1 MRIRL
6 SLGRSLFFLCAFL
19 FALVAL
25 LPLRFALDWLALDE
39 RGFAARETKGSLWLG
54 AISEAQW
61 GGVALGDLQA
71 RLRTL
76 PLLALRA
83 RIDID
88 SLDAPKR
95 VDGGITVT
103 RNSFGID
110 DMTARIEAAGLFA
123 PLPVSALDL
132 SDLTVRYANGACA
145 AADGTIIATV
155 SAVAGLPLPPQLS
168 GAARCDAGTLLLP
181 LQSAGGSEKIDI
193 RLDPDG
199 RCRARISL
207 LAVPPGA
214 APALSAAGFQATA
227 AGYVLDRE
235 GRF

>member
-6 SLGRSLFFLCAFL
+6 PLGRSLFFVCAFL

-25 LPLRFALDWLALDE
+25 LPLRLALDWLALDQ
-39 RGFAARETKGSLWLG
+39 RGFAARETQGSLWLG

-83 RIDID
+83 RIDVD

-103 RNSFGID
+103 RNSFGVD

-132 SDLTVRYANGACA
+132 SDVTVRYANGACVA
-145 AADGTIIATV
+145 AEGTVIATV
-155 SAVAGLPLPPQLS
+155 SAVPGLPLSPQL
-168 GAARCDAGTLLLP
+168 GGTARCDAGALLLP
-181 LQSAGGSEKIDI
+181 LQSASGAEKIDI
-193 RLDPDG
+193 RLHPDG
-199 RCRARISL
+199 RYHARIGL
-207 LAVPPGA
+207 LAVPPGVI
-214 APALSAAGFQATA
+214 PALSAAGFQATA